1 MSSNVRGAL
10 FALVA
15 FGLYSTHDVIV
26 KLMGASYSPIQ
37 LIFFSV
43 LFSFPI
49 ALLILMRDTEP
60 GTLLPVHPWWI
71 TFRTLAAVLTGIS
84 AFYAFTVLPLA
95 QVYAIIFATP
105 LMITILSIP
114 ILKERVRLRRWL
126 AVLVGLAG
134 VVVVIQPGTTVL
146 TLGHFAALAAALGSA
161 FASVVLRKI
170 GPDERPVVIM
180 LYPMMANFVLM
191 GSALYF
197 VYEPPGAGDMGLFA
211 AMAVLGSAG
220 GLVIIAAYKAG
231 EAVVVAP
238 MQYSQ
243 IVWAAVFGFLFFD
256 EGLDRNTLIGTA
268 IIIASGLYILLRES
282 RTDASENK
290 PVLRTKLR
298 PDTGTTL
305 RRPGLMGVSGKSGL
319 GPKRGEKSLQRR
331 GGFATPR
338 ATVGV

>member
-1 MSSNVRGAL
+1 MSSNIKGAL
-10 FALVA
+10 LALA
-15 FGLYSTHDVIV
+15 SFGLFATHDAIV
-26 KLMGASYSPIQ
+26 KTMGASYSPIQ

-49 ALLILMRDTEP
+49 ALMLLMRDPKP

-71 TFRTLAAVLTGIS
+71 AFRTAAAVMTGLG
-84 AFYAFTVLPLA
+84 AFYAFSVLPLA

-105 LMITILSIP
+105 LLITILSIP
-114 ILKERVRLRRWL
+114 ILKEQVRLRRWIAVIVGL
-126 AVLVGLAG
+126 VGVLV
-134 VVVVIQPGTTVL
+134 VVQPGEADL
-146 TLGHFAALAAALGSA
+146 TLGHLAAFAAACGSA

-191 GSALYF
+191 GCALAF
-197 VYEPPGAGDMGLFA
+197 VYEPPPVEHLGYFAG
-211 AMAVLGSAG
+211 MAILGSTA

-243 IVWAAVFGFLFFD
+243 ILWATAFGVLFFD
-256 EGLDRNTLIGTA
+256 EWPDQTTLIGTA
-268 IIIASGLYILLRES
+268 IIMASGLYILLREGRS
-282 RTDASENK
+282 GASENQ

-305 RRPGLMGVSGKSGL
+305 RRPGIRGVSGQSGL
-319 GPKRGEKSLQRR
+319 GPNRGE
-331 GGFATPR
+331 
-338 ATVGV
+338 